1 MDAPTESTRVVV
13 SPSEGATT
21 LRAIVELT
29 RSIMHADVAGI
40 FGFSLSDQTVTWKA
54 AVGFRSPDIDYQQ
67 AARRPLAV
75 DLALRALAEDRVIV
89 FEGTR
94 LKTELATETEL
105 STANFPLY
113 VAEGVDYLAAAP
125 LRISG
130 NSSGALT
137 AGFRTPHR
145 FTEDEKSLLQDLAGM
160 ASLTLDNER
169 LLEMVSENEARL
181 RLAQLFAR
189 IGTFEWD
196 IQAGVNTWSP
206 ELEAMY
212 GLQPG
217 GRAGTQGPW
226 EELVHPDDRA
236 GVIASVRRAFDSLEP
251 VESEWRVTWPDG
263 SVRWLLGRFQLFKDG
278 AGRPSRLTGIS
289 LDITDRKL
297 AEDVLRES
305 EARAEQSRRVW
316 EKTFDAI
323 DEGILVYDREQKIVR
338 CNARA
343 AEMIQMSPAS
353 AVGASFP
360 DAFARTFGKPAAD
373 HYLANDYD
381 FSTVSEIRTED
392 DRRFLVSV
400 FPVNEPDGQS
410 FNVVTWNDV
419 TRASEIQE
427 QLARSRRLA
436 ALGQLAAGVAHEVNN
451 PLAVI
456 TTCAEAMLR
465 NMRRHENEELAA
477 NRRWDYY
484 LEEILRQS
492 LRCKEMTRG
501 LLDLTRQRR
510 AKSILCDVNT
520 LAEDC
525 ARVAQL
531 RGDSQA
537 EFEVKLDESVGQIPT
552 DAEMVRHILDNLL
565 GNAIDALGERQGRV
579 TVSTRSAGEQV
590 IVEIADTGSGVPP
603 GLLAKIFDPFFST
616 KGPGKGYG
624 LGLSICLTL
633 AESLGGGINLES
645 KDGEGSRFRLWL
657 PRRAPEPA

>member
-1 MDAPTESTRVVV
+1 MDAPTESTQVVV

-21 LRAIVELT
+21 LRAIVELI

-67 AARRPLAV
+67 TARRPLAV

-89 FEGTR
+89 FEGAR
-94 LKTELATETEL
+94 LKTELSTETEL

-113 VAEGVDYLAAAP
+113 LAEGVDYLAAAP

-169 LLEMVSENEARL
+169 LQEMVSENEARL
-181 RLAQLFAR
+181 RLAHLFAR

-217 GRAGTQGPW
+217 GHAGTQGPW

-236 GVIASVRRAFDSLEP
+236 SVIASVRRAFESREP
-251 VESEWRVTWPDG
+251 VESEWRVRWPDG
-263 SVRWLLGRFQLFKDG
+263 SVRWLLGRFQLLKDG

-289 LDITDRKL
+289 LDITDRKR
-297 AEDVLRES
+297 AEAVLRES

-343 AEMIQMSPAS
+343 AEMIELSPAS

-360 DAFARTFGKPAAD
+360 DAFARTFGQPAAD
-373 HYLANDYD
+373 HYLANRHD
-381 FSTVSEIRTED
+381 FSSVVEIRTED
-392 DRRFLVSV
+392 GRRFLVSM

-410 FNVVTWNDV
+410 FNVVTWKDV
-419 TRASEIQE
+419 TRASELQE
-427 QLARSRRLA
+427 QLARTRRLA

-456 TTCAEAMLR
+456 TTCAESMRR
-465 NMRRHENEELAA
+465 NMRRHENKEFAA
-477 NRRWDYY
+477 NNRWDYY
-484 LEEILRQS
+484 LEEIQRQS

-501 LLDLTRQRR
+501 LLDLTRQRP
-510 AKSILCDVNT
+510 AKSILCDVNA
-520 LAEDC
+520 LAADC
-525 ARVAQL
+525 ARVALL
-531 RGDSQA
+531 RGGA
-537 EFEVKLDESVGQIPT
+537 VVEFEVKLDESVGQIPT
-552 DAEMVRHILDNLL
+552 DAEMVRQILDNLL
-565 GNAIDALGERQGRV
+565 NNAIDALGEQQGKVMV
-579 TVSTRSAGEQV
+579 TTRRAGEQV
-590 IVEIADTGSGVPP
+590 TVEVADTGGGVPP
-603 GLLAKIFDPFFST
+603 ALLAKIFDPFFST

-645 KDGEGSRFRLWL
+645 KTGEGSRFRLWL
-657 PRRAPEPA
+657 PRRATESA